1 MSEQNHKVGLPTAV
15 FRLTEIDRE
24 TCYKVGSRIITKNG
38 CRIVFERMP
47 NPRLIDIWPD
57 SRVTVSAEGRK
68 HLRPTISRQTKWRI
82 RFFLDGNDYFVMVG
96 KRLVG
101 SPTGGYVSRY
111 VGQALIDDGTLVPEG
126 DGYAKH
132 RRDL

>member
-1 MSEQNHKVGLPTAV
+1 MAKSDGSVV
-15 FRLTEIDRE
+15 FD
-24 TCYKVGSRIITKNG
+24 
-38 CRIVFERMP
+38 RMP
-47 NPRLIDIWPD
+47 NPRLIDVGPD
-57 SRVTVSAEGRK
+57 GRVTVSAEGLK
-68 HLRPTISRQTKWRI
+68 HLRPTISRQTKWRV
-82 RFFLDGNDYFVMVG
+82 RFFLERNDYFVMVG